1 MKCPKLKQWY
11 PVTCLKVH
19 LSEGSLFQHGGSTTT
34 GEGGDEQW
42 HQSVVKVVPSH
53 TLPSCQSST
62 SLFPLMASIIASMK
76 VLELQMFVG
85 EF

>member
-19 LSEGSLFQHGGSTTT
+19 LSNMVDPPPEGR
-34 GEGGDEQW
+34 
-42 HQSVVKVVPSH
+42 VVMNSGINLVLKVVRVFPSH

-62 SLFPLMASIIASMK
+62 PLSPLMASVIASMK

>member
-1 MKCPKLKQWY
+1 MVSC
-11 PVTCLKVH
+11 H
-19 LSEGSLFQHGGSTTT
+19 LSEGSLIQHGGSTTRR
-34 GEGGDEQW
+34 EGGDEQW

-62 SLFPLMASIIASMK
+62 PLSPVMASVIASMK

>member
-1 MKCPKLKQWY
+1 MKCSQLKQWY

-19 LSEGSLFQHGGSTTT
+19 LSNMVDPPPEGR
-34 GEGGDEQW
+34 GGDEQW

-53 TLPSCQSST
+53 ALPSCQSST
-62 SLFPLMASIIASMK
+62 PLSPLMASVIVSMK